1 MTAPVKKK
9 KFVVT
14 EVKIR
19 IEPNVSAYLR
29 SSAKKAQLA
38 ELLKGVKDM
47 KNWTV
52 EVKANADVSAAYPV
66 VDGHPGH
73 VHGKD
78 WKLNVERGNS
88 TVDRLVLSKRRYTV
102 EANKTKADQMNVKIY
117 AVANVMADTH

>member
-1 MTAPVKKK
+1 MPKKM
-9 KFVVT
+9 VVT

-19 IEPNVSAYLR
+19 EEASVSQYLKSG
-29 SSAKKAQLA
+29 SSKKDMV

-47 KNWTV
+47 KNWVV
-52 EVKANADVSAAYPV
+52 ERKGEDGVSGAYPQ

-78 WKLNVERGNS
+78 WKLNVERGNN

-102 EANKTKADQMNVKIY
+102 SPNKRNPEQLNVQIY
-117 AVANVMADTH
+117 AAAFCIQDTK